1 MNYEYMRLDSLR
13 NRSSEQEGL
22 CLSFSVY
29 QSEKLC
35 ILSQDMN
42 ASMFLLDLL
51 GGSLPSFR
59 GHLYVRNRNIVSP
72 SLRTLQGKGVYVIK
86 SADLLLFETLN
97 LADNI
102 FFHHMPQNRI
112 SGDIAFQKMYAQ
124 TTELL
129 EEYGLSDL
137 KPTMPLHSLSF
148 HQRLFVCCLRC
159 VVDGARVIVMNAPF
173 FKAHSPAEIRHMQNF
188 FNVLQKNQISI
199 VCISPHWHM
208 IYQGFDRY
216 AILDQGVITKIVSLN
231 RLPDQS
237 PRFPLA
243 ADRQIP
249 LADNPSEMVL
259 ECKDLPLTLLHRHY
273 SLNIR
278 LRQNEILGIL
288 DQHLLLEQLAAH
300 FTSPHRSD
308 NRIFI
313 KGRPW
318 RKYSSPG
325 QALAFLRMGAE
336 DQEIY
341 ENLSLCDNITLMLE
355 KPLYNRL
362 GFPNARIQR
371 HLSENI
377 LAHLG
382 RSDLWQKYHS
392 RGSLQ
397 CPLAATE
404 RFYIRL
410 ASRLVLKPQVLVL
423 YLPEHR
429 VPVLSQEET
438 SALTDRLHQLGF
450 ALILMTAN
458 PSLLPP
464 QCRRMQ
470 ALHDSDP
477 SQEQQ
482 TGTHRE

>member
-1 MNYEYMRLDSLR
+1 MNYEYMRLDSLGAK
-13 NRSSEQEGL
+13 SLDQAPL
-22 CLSFSVY
+22 CLSFSIY

-35 ILSQDMN
+35 ILSQDMT

-51 GGSLPSFR
+51 GGARPSFR
-59 GHLYVRNRNIVSP
+59 GHLYVCNRNIASP
-72 SLRTLQGKGVYVIK
+72 SLHILQEKGIYVIK

-102 FFHHMPQNRI
+102 FFHHMPQNRF
-112 SGDIAFQKMYAQ
+112 SGDIAFQKLYAQ
-124 TTELL
+124 TALLL

-159 VVDGARVIVMNAPF
+159 VVDGARVIIMNAPF

-188 FNVLQKNQISI
+188 FHILQKNQISI

-216 AILDQGVITKIVSLN
+216 ALLERGVITKIASLN
-231 RLPDQS
+231 RLPDQNPTFS
-237 PRFPLA
+237 FA
-243 ADRQIP
+243 ADRQTSQPIH
-249 LADNPSEMVL
+249 PSEMVL
-259 ECKDLPLTLLHRHY
+259 ECRDLPLTLLGRHY
-273 SLNIR
+273 FLNLQ
-278 LRQNEILGIL
+278 LRPQEILGIL
-288 DQHLLLEQLAAH
+288 DQHLLLEQLAAY
-300 FTSPHRSD
+300 FASPQGSGQH
-308 NRIFI
+308 IFI
-313 KGRPW
+313 KGKPW
-318 RKYSSPG
+318 KAYSSPG

-336 DQEIY
+336 EQEIY
-341 ENLSLCDNITLMLE
+341 ENLSLCDNITLMLKE
-355 KPLYNRL
+355 PLYNRL
-362 GFPNARIQR
+362 GFPNGRIQR

-377 LAHLG
+377 LRNLG
-382 RSDLWQKYHS
+382 KADLWQKYHS
-392 RGSLQ
+392 RSCLQ
-397 CPLAATE
+397 ATLPATE

-410 ASRLVLKPQVLVL
+410 ASRLVLKPQFLVL

-438 SALTDRLHQLGF
+438 NALTDRLHQLGF

-470 ALHDSDP
+470 ALHDPDEP
-477 SQEQQ
+477 QNQQ
-482 TGTHRE
+482 TGTHCE